1 MTTNPKLL
9 ETRLNIVPTSLTVEG
24 DMEFALA
31 QFPEGRKFVLLS
43 PVEKAAGVEGECS
56 DLVGRALYVGAL
68 SPANAAFLRANL
80 PWTNP
85 SLIGLKTS
93 AGMGDRV
100 GLATAGHV
108 RAVRTF
114 AGQIT
119 PIFAQQ
125 SIREM
130 ARTSRSPQQVM
141 DDAIWGLF
149 SEGWQGGFG
158 ADADHLKTPEDIDI
172 CLAAG
177 YTFYTIDPGEH
188 VNNLAESANLSKL
201 KSMAAEL
208 PIDNQPG
215 KSGLAGRSFEF
226 EGMRIHFDDATLYKA
241 AVKYGRAV
249 AHVAMMYEHLVKKAG
264 ERSFELEVS
273 VDETDLT
280 TSHAEHVY
288 VASELKRLGV
298 SWVSLAPRYIGRFE
312 KGVDYIGDVAAFEAD
327 IAGHAA
333 IARALGPYKLSLHSG
348 SDKFSIYP
356 AAMRQ
361 TRGLVHLKTAGTS
374 YLEGLHTI
382 AAIDPTFLKEVYIFS
397 RERYETDKLSYHVSA
412 QLEKAPA
419 PEDVTNWSV
428 LLDQFDAREI
438 FHVAFGSVLTNPVLY
453 PRYMQLLRDNA
464 EAYAENLKKHFVHH
478 LSSFTKQG

>member
-1 MTTNPKLL
+1 MTETAKLL
-9 ETRLNIVPTSLTVEG
+9 ETRLTIVPSSLTVKG

-43 PVEKAAGVEGECS
+43 PVLKAAGVEGECS
-56 DLVGRALYVGAL
+56 DLAGRALYVGPL
-68 SPANAAFLRANL
+68 GSVNAAFLRAHL

-85 SLIGLKTS
+85 GLIGLKTS
-93 AGMGDRV
+93 AGLGDRV
-100 GLATAGHV
+100 GLATPGHV
-108 RAVRTF
+108 RAVRTCG
-114 AGQIT
+114 GQIA

-130 ARTSRSPQQVM
+130 ARTNRTPQQVM
-141 DDAIWGLF
+141 DDAIWGIF
-149 SEGWQGGFG
+149 SEGWQDGFG
-158 ADADHLKTPEDIDI
+158 ADADHLKTPADIDI
-172 CLAAG
+172 CLDAG
-177 YTFYTIDPGEH
+177 YTFYTIDPGEY
-188 VNNLAESANLSKL
+188 VNNQAETANLSKL
-201 KSMAAEL
+201 KSMATDL
-208 PIDNQPG
+208 PDIIKPEASGLSG
-215 KSGLAGRSFEF
+215 KSFDF
-226 EGMRIHFDDATLYKA
+226 EGTRVSFDPSTLLKA

-249 AHVAMMYEHLVKKAG
+249 AHVAMMYDHLVKAAG
-264 ERSFELEVS
+264 ERPFELEVS
-273 VDETDLT
+273 VDETDLP

-298 SWVSLAPRYIGRFE
+298 MWVSLAPRYVGRFE
-312 KGVDYIGDVAAFEAD
+312 KGVDYLGDVASFEAD

-333 IARALGPYKLSLHSG
+333 IARGLGPYKLSLHSG

-382 AAIDPTFLKEVYIFS
+382 AAIDPAFLKEVYVFS
-397 RERYETDKLSYHVSA
+397 RERYETDKQSYHVSA
-412 QLEKAPA
+412 QLQKAPT
-419 PEDVTNWSV
+419 PEEVTNWIA

-438 FHVAFGSVLTNPVLY
+438 FHVAFGSVLTNPALY
-453 PRYMQLLRDNA
+453 SRYTQLLRENA
-464 EAYAENLKKHFVHH
+464 EAYAGNLKTHFVHH